1 MRYFDYEKMAK
12 EAGISGDSLN
22 ALREKVRHEFPKDDM
37 MYELHLLRVC
47 MAMKDKRLS
56 LEDALK
62 PDLVS
67 RS

>member
-1 MRYFDYEKMAK
+1 MRYFDYEKIANK
-12 EAGISGDSLN
+12 AGVSGDTLD

-47 MAMKDKRLS
+47 MALKDKSLS
-56 LEDALK
+56 LEDALM